1 MKDLLFV
8 LLVII
13 FISGCSNDFELDK
26 NVTGKNIKLINQ
38 DSVQVQYPE
47 IIKNKI
53 AVIGFIYT
61 HCPDICPMTTH
72 NMQLAQEQLS
82 KEDLKNVKFLLVS
95 FDPER
100 DTPSILSKYAYVRD
114 MNMSNWELL
123 TGNKEN
129 VNILLNEFNV
139 KAFPDDTTYNDK
151 GEPQYF
157 IIHTDRISLVDENG
171 NLRKNYKGS
180 TAKPEEIVKDVKKL
194 L

>member
-1 MKDLLFV
+1 MKNLLFV
-8 LLVII
+8 LLVVI
-13 FISGCSNDFELDK
+13 FISGCGNDFDLNK
-26 NVTGKNIKLINQ
+26 NVTGKNIELINQ

-82 KEDLKNVKFLLVS
+82 KEDLKNVKFMLVS

-100 DTPSILSKYAYVRD
+100 DTPFILSEYAYVRG
-114 MNMSNWELL
+114 MNMSDWELL
-123 TGNKEN
+123 TGSKDN

-180 TAKPEEIVKDVKKL
+180 TAKPEELVNDIKKL